1 MDIIVSAGGKNIAP
15 KPIENMINSNS
26 YVSQAVVLG
35 DKRRF
40 PVVLVVPNFEQLEKW
55 AKIKNLLWTD
65 RRQLIRLPLVQAKME
80 KEVLRKLSGLASF
93 ETPKKVGLLETD
105 FSIESGEMT
114 PSHKV
119 KRRVIEQ
126 RYADRVDRL
135 YEEEDGT
142 AA

>member
-1 MDIIVSAGGKNIAP
+1 L
-15 KPIENMINSNS
+15 IN
-26 YVSQAVVLG
+26 
-35 DKRRF
+35 
-40 PVVLVVPNFEQLEKW
+40 
-55 AKIKNLLWTD
+55 
-65 RRQLIRLPLVQAKME
+65 LPLVRAKME

-119 KRRVIEQ
+119 KRRVIEK
-126 RYADRVDRL
+126 RYSDRIDGL
-135 YEEEDGT
+135 YEEGDAS